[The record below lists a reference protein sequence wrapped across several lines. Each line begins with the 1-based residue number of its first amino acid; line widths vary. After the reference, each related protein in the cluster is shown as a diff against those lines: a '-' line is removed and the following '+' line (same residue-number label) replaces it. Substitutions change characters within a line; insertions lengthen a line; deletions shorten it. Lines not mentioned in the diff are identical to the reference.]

1 MAWAAI
7 LIHPTYNPSMWRW
20 WFVLLLASGALAQ
33 SADPTRL
40 RFVTQSLPTGT
51 VGRLYDTTIKV
62 QGGQGPFQWTLT
74 KGALPPGIR
83 LQGNTGAIS
92 GTPARVG
99 VFRFSIHV
107 VDQGTNA
114 KIDREFVIEVQG
126 PLLLEWVDP
135 PRLTGNTIAG
145 RIKVTNSSARGD
157 SFDLTVIIV
166 AVNEVGKAFALGY
179 QHFTLAQNVDQVIP
193 FSSTVP
199 NGRYI
204 VHVDAVAE
212 VPARKAIFRARLQ
225 TQAPLVVNVNR

>member
-1 MAWAAI
+1 
-7 LIHPTYNPSMWRW
+7 MWRW
-20 WFVLLLASGALAQ
+20 LFLLLLVLATTAVAQ
-33 SADPTRL
+33 TADPARL
-40 RFVTQSLPTGT
+40 QFATKSLPTGT

-92 GTPARVG
+92 GTPAQVG
-99 VFRFSIHV
+99 VFRFTINV

-114 KIDREFVIEVQG
+114 KIDREFVIEIQG

-135 PRLTGNTIAG
+135 PKLTETTIAG
-145 RIKVTNSSARGD
+145 RIKLTNSSTRGD

-166 AVNEVGKAFALGY
+166 AVNEIGKAFALGY
-179 QHFTLAQNVDQVIP
+179 QHFTLAENVDQVIS

-204 VHVDAVAE
+204 VHVDAIAE
-212 VPARKAIFRARLQ
+212 VPVRKAIFRSRLQ
-225 TQAPLVVNVNR
+225 TQSPLVVNVNR